1 MRGELLT
8 SVRGMPGGED
18 TELDIILMD
27 SEVYLFNG
35 VPVRDQQTQTLPK
48 VNPSLLATRTV
59 VCDTET
65 NMYHTL
71 ITEPLLKISTIQ
83 LMNFHKYVENEFLW
97 MFWEWI
103 NLQHR
108 NFLNSL
114 TWNEIAYLSVLMQFE
129 VFCLHVLI
137 KHLLRKGGGLAQ

>member
-48 VNPSLLATRTV
+48 VNPPS
-59 VCDTET
+59 
-65 NMYHTL
+65 
-71 ITEPLLKISTIQ
+71 
-83 LMNFHKYVENEFLW
+83 
-97 MFWEWI
+97 
-103 NLQHR
+103 
-108 NFLNSL
+108 
-114 TWNEIAYLSVLMQFE
+114 
-129 VFCLHVLI
+129 
-137 KHLLRKGGGLAQ
+137 